1 MKVFPN
7 SINSIFKNRR
17 NMISNLSRNYYKY
30 SFKTFSEA
38 PKEMLKL
45 NTQTYIKNK
54 KIVDDLLKVNDITNF
69 TYFAALMQSDMFH
82 EFLFQS
88 LSKKYII
95 IFRIWSQTRQR
106 HEIKI

>member
-1 MKVFPN
+1 MKVLSN
-7 SINSIFKNRR
+7 SINSISKYRR
-17 NMISNLSRNYYKY
+17 NVNTTLSRNYYKC
-30 SFKTFSEA
+30 SFKTFSEV

-69 TYFAALMQSDMFH
+69 TYFAALMQSDMYH

-88 LSKKYII
+88 LSKK
-95 IFRIWSQTRQR
+95 
-106 HEIKI
+106 